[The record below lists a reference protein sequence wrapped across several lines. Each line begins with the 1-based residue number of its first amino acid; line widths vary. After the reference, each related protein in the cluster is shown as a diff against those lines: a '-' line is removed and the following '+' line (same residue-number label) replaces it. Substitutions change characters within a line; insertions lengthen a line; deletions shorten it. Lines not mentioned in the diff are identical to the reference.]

1 MIEEQRRKLS
11 ATAISLLVHAVIFVV
26 VCMTGLFAMMETRA
40 DDEIYDVTLYEA
52 PSAPKGGS
60 EADAASPKAP
70 AAKAATPTI
79 AVPKEAA
86 LPQIAEE
93 YTKQPEKQKEFRK
106 AHGVPET
113 VPQDTGSGQG
123 ESATA
128 AGSGTG
134 DSPGNGG
141 SDSGEGSGGNSGG
154 GSDEGNIEPARDP
167 ELARQPKT
175 RPRILSEVSP
185 QYPQRL
191 ADEGIEGQVRVRMIV
206 SASGSVESAEVSSS
220 SGYRA
225 MDKAAVQ
232 AAYGYSFSPAL
243 NVYGEPVRCAVTR
256 TVRFVLR

>member
-1 MIEEQRRKLS
+1 MIEEERRKLS
-11 ATAISLLVHAVIFVV
+11 ATAISLIVHAVIFVV
-26 VCMTGLFAMMETRA
+26 VCMTGLFAMMETKA
-40 DDEIYDVTLYEA
+40 DEEIYDVTLYEA

-60 EADAASPKAP
+60 RADAAPKAP
-70 AAKAATPTI
+70 AASPTI
-79 AVPKEAA
+79 AVPKETA

-93 YTKQPEKQKEFRK
+93 YTKQPEKQKAFRK

-154 GSDEGNIEPARDP
+154 GSDEGNIEPARDQ

-175 RPRILSEVSP
+175 RPQLLSEASP

-191 ADEGIEGQVRVRMIV
+191 ADEGIEGSVQVRMIV